1 MKRFAGNGCCDG
13 RDVLP
18 QDRGPPGVC
27 RSILMAVQ
35 LCLYEGLA
43 ARGPVAERFGL
54 AVPTT
59 TRCSECADPALWGQM
74 ALGFRGSLNQRAT
87 GMLSRCSLASARR
100 CVPRSGRA
108 ASRFRCGKQSP
119 NAAAKSAEAER
130 RALRTGS
137 TARPGALD
145 FRCRVAVSGPLPCL
159 AGLGDVPGL
168 QGGSPAK
175 TGKPAKPRSELCRE
189 DAEPPRSTPSA
200 SDPSP

>member
-1 MKRFAGNGCCDG
+1 MLGARRSGALGADG
-13 RDVLP
+13 LGLPGLP
-18 QDRGPPGVC
+18 Q
-27 RSILMAVQ
+27 
-35 LCLYEGLA
+35 
-43 ARGPVAERFGL
+43 
-54 AVPTT
+54 PT
-59 TRCSECADPALWGQM
+59 GH
-74 ALGFRGSLNQRAT
+74 
-87 GMLSRCSLASARR
+87 GMLSRCSPASARR

-200 SDPSP
+200 SDPSPSRRGSKGSRPVREDGRSRGLVARRAGEPIWLSGCRRTSGSARFALRKIGGTARRRRRSA